1 MDVASI
7 IKNENHD
14 VSVSTIIARADHFK
28 EKANEI
34 NDYLSKFCL
43 ERNIYLVDHSK
54 THFETQHLNGR
65 KLHLNRRAAPVLQ
78 NTVCKFLSKICNW
91 YFEENNV
98 EVATASSTVPQSI
111 EGCGKSKA
119 NQTAN
124 TEKT

>member
-1 MDVASI
+1 MLGKKYLFSWSL
-7 IKNENHD
+7 EN
-14 VSVSTIIARADHFK
+14 
-28 EKANEI
+28 
-34 NDYLSKFCL
+34 
-43 ERNIYLVDHSK
+43 
-54 THFETQHLNGR
+54 FETQHLNGR